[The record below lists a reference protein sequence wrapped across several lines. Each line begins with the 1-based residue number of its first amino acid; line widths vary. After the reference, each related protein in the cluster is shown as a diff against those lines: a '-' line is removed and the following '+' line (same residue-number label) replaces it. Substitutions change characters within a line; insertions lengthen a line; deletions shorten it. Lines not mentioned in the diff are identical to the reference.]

1 MCDLGTW
8 SDIATIATACV
19 AVVAFSQYQFARCKR
34 VVALENYLRRDRD
47 ERGPDDRGRRT
58 VLHLMAALAM
68 SEADILDAAFRS
80 KHIGR
85 KTAADPETG
94 RAAALYFFY
103 DDGPKL

>member
-1 MCDLGTW
+1 MDP
-8 SDIATIATACV
+8 V
-19 AVVAFSQYQFARCKR
+19 KR
-34 VVALENYLRRDRD
+34 VVDLENYLRTNRD

-94 RAAALYFFY
+94 RAVALYLFY